1 MSKHAKEKEG
11 LVRSGAHGEHP
22 YGDTGQMIFLLV
34 FLVVWVLDSFV
45 FKGTTFFSASLPLW
59 GRGLIALALLGCA
72 VYLVRS
78 GHRAVSHEVQAEP
91 RVLRDGAFAH
101 VRHPLYLAS
110 LLFYLF
116 LMAFSVT
123 ILSLVVFAGAFLFY
137 NFIAAYEEKSME
149 ERFGREYTDYK
160 AEVGR
165 WLPKL

>member
-22 YGDTGQMIFLLV
+22 YGDTGQMICLLA
-34 FLVVWVLDSFV
+34 FLVVWILDSFV
-45 FKGTTFFSASLPLW
+45 FKWSTFFSASLPLW
-59 GRGLIALALLGCA
+59 GRGLIALAILAAA

-78 GHRAVSHEVQAEP
+78 GHRAISHEVPAEQ
-91 RVLRDGAFAH
+91 RVLKDGAFAR

-123 ILSLVVFAGAFLFY
+123 ILSLAVFIGAFFFY

-149 ERFGREYTDYK
+149 ERYGREYTDYK
-160 AEVGR
+160 TTAGR